1 MDQEIPKKIHP
12 ENSGLGNISDTL
24 PNTSVRHGKLSTGGG
39 ALSHYGFRVP
49 CYVSAALSGN
59 LVLEMAG
66 NVLRVKIRGFEL
78 GWWFQIGGF
87 NKCLV

>member
-1 MDQEIPKKIHP
+1 M
-12 ENSGLGNISDTL
+12 
-24 PNTSVRHGKLSTGGG
+24 RHGKLSTGGG

-87 NKCLV
+87 NKCLA